1 MAEPTPVSPY
11 NSTSASQAATSSTPA
26 SGTGLQQ
33 GLQVRHLTMMGLG
46 SAIGAGLFLGSG
58 QGIHAAGPAILV
70 SYVAAGIIVVL
81 VMQMLGELSAA
92 RPASGSF
99 STYVEMA
106 FGRTGGFVI
115 GWLYW
120 FMLILVLGAEMTGAA
135 SIMGQWFHCSPW
147 IPALV
152 CMIFFTIVNLA
163 QVQGFGE
170 FEFWFA
176 AIKVTVIVLFLIIG
190 VLLIFG
196 VLPGTEPVGFTNFLG
211 RGGFMPKGWS
221 GIAAGLLAVAFAFG
235 GIEIVTIAAAES
247 DNPSLSIAKAVRS
260 VIFRISVFYLG
271 SILVITFLLPWDQLQ
286 GAENA
291 AESPFTAVLQQA
303 HLPGV
308 VTFMEA
314 IIVLSLL
321 SAFNAQIYATS
332 RMMFSLAKR
341 GHGPQVLTKISR
353 TGVPFNALLISVFF
367 GFVSVGLN
375 YLELPGLLVFLLNS
389 VGAILLV
396 VWASIAISELKL
408 RPELEKEGSLS
419 VKMWA
424 YPYLTW
430 LALALMA
437 GLTILMFT
445 DETTRNQLFATI
457 VVVIILAVLGAINHA
472 WRKRHPVEVPPVPSA
487 SVDKTTS

>member
-1 MAEPTPVSPY
+1 
-11 NSTSASQAATSSTPA
+11 
-26 SGTGLQQ
+26 
-33 GLQVRHLTMMGLG
+33 
-46 SAIGAGLFLGSG
+46 
-58 QGIHAAGPAILV
+58 
-70 SYVAAGIIVVL
+70 
-81 VMQMLGELSAA
+81 
-92 RPASGSF
+92 
-99 STYVEMA
+99 
-106 FGRTGGFVI
+106 
-115 GWLYW
+115 
-120 FMLILVLGAEMTGAA
+120 
-135 SIMGQWFHCSPW
+135 
-147 IPALV
+147 
-152 CMIFFTIVNLA
+152 
-163 QVQGFGE
+163 
-170 FEFWFA
+170 
-176 AIKVTVIVLFLIIG
+176 
-190 VLLIFG
+190 
-196 VLPGTEPVGFTNFLG
+196 
-211 RGGFMPKGWS
+211 MPKGWS

-235 GIEIVTIAAAES
+235 GIEIVTIAAAEC

-271 SILVITFLLPWDQLQ
+271 SVLVITFLLPWDQLQ

-303 HLPGV
+303 NLPGV
-308 VTFMEA
+308 VIFMEA

-321 SAFNAQIYATS
+321 SAFNAQIYASS

-341 GHGPQVLTKISR
+341 GHGPQALTKISR
-353 TGVPFNALLISVFF
+353 TGVPINALLISVFF

-419 VKMWA
+419 VRMWA

-437 GLTILMFT
+437 GLTVLMFT

-457 VVVIILAVLGAINHA
+457 VVVILLTVLGAINHA
-472 WRKRHPVEVPPVPSA
+472 WRKRHPVEVPSVPSA
-487 SVDKTTS
+487 SINKTTS